1 MGGKFGC
8 LVVNQVTKTFKRLE
22 LGRFNLFGEA
32 FDLPEIRNRVSG
44 RRNKKKRGLSVWLDF
59 QRERSGELGVLT
71 EGAQA
76 GETAEVLAMLCKDP
90 AANIRALFAGQH
102 ERHGVNQ
109 KPGRTK
115 PSAPVFT
122 KCIAE
127 LVKTGGQP

>member
-76 GETAEVLAMLCKDP
+76 GETAEVLAMLCKD
-90 AANIRALFAGQH
+90 
-102 ERHGVNQ
+102 
-109 KPGRTK
+109 RTFEPFLLASTK
-115 PSAPVFT
+115 DMASTRSRVELSLLPQFSPSA
-122 KCIAE
+122 
-127 LVKTGGQP
+127 LQSW